1 MNKLQILNKNEK
13 EQIIYL
19 LNKQFGINS
28 LQGILTKRG
37 EERIFLFQGNFNEK
51 QIRELE
57 NLTQIERAG
66 LYFAKFFIDRQGNKQ
81 IRLSIEGTQIL
92 SKQFKKNIF
101 ELNKQQATKWMQGQ
115 ELNIKTGKKGFLIMK
130 YKDNYL
136 GTGKASQE
144 KIGNFIPKSRRL
156 KSKSI
161 IN

>member
-28 LQGILTKRG
+28 L
-37 EERIFLFQGNFNEK
+37 
-51 QIRELE
+51 
-57 NLTQIERAG
+57 ERAG